1 MRLPKDSGRTTESSA
16 RNSIIVAAVALVV
29 FVALSTGSATGTP
42 AAAGAAVAVPHAQT
56 VAILLNSQTAMSAPG
71 KPSKPLERVNG
82 RRPITNVRTVLPV
95 VGQRS
100 GSNGGWLRVMLPGRP
115 NGHTGWI
122 KRNASDTARETW
134 HIVVDTSERR
144 VTVYKK
150 GHVVRAYKAIVGKS
164 ATPTPTG
171 RFFVAETVKL
181 GASDAG
187 APFALALSAHSNV
200 LQEFAGGPGQVA
212 LHGLSNVGGVLGTA
226 VSHGCVRLSNDAMRW
241 LVVRIGPGVPVTI
254 KN

>member
-1 MRLPKDSGRTTESSA
+1 MRLLKLLRRAGMPFG
-16 RNSIIVAAVALVV
+16 RNSVLSVAGASAVL
-29 FVALSTGSATGTP
+29 VALSTGSATGTP
-42 AAAGAAVAVPHAQT
+42 TAVGGTATVLRTQT

-100 GSNGGWLRVMLPGRP
+100 GTDGGWLRVMLPGRP

-122 KRNASDTARETW
+122 KRSASDTARESW
-134 HIVVDTSERR
+134 HIVVDTSKRR
-144 VTVYKK
+144 VTVYQK
-150 GHVVRAYKAIVGKS
+150 GRVVKVYKAIVGKR

-171 RFFVAETVKL
+171 KFFVAETVAL

-241 LVVRIGPGVPVTI
+241 LVVRIGAGVPVTI
-254 KN
+254 KS